1 MDKEQSINVILNH
14 IKKIEHDIERLSKVV
29 ASFDHDIE
37 QAIQLALSMKH
48 KDVERVHHIRIAK
61 LVIEKY
67 EQHVHLTKAQIEYR
81 SINADILDAY
91 RKRNN

>member
-1 MDKEQSINVILNH
+1 MDKEQSINVIMNR
-14 IKKIEHDIERLSKVV
+14 IKQLQNDIERLTIVV

-37 QAIQLALSMKH
+37 QACQLAISMKH

-67 EQHVHLTKAQIEYR
+67 EQHVHLTKAQIDYR
-81 SINADILDAY
+81 SLSADIINSY
-91 RKRNN
+91 RNHNN